1 MSYNAAIIDN
11 SVATAATRRGDRSSG
26 QVGHDIRALRQGRGW
41 TLAELAG
48 EINRSVGWLSQ
59 VERGASEPNLS
70 DIRQIAALFNLPVSF
85 FFSHSPPS
93 PEADYVVR
101 AGDRRSMSDDATGLN
116 EELLSPDLGG
126 SFEMVRSIFAPGSK
140 VAAPVKRETEE
151 AGYVV
156 SGSLTL
162 TLDDH
167 VFTLNPG
174 DSFRFAGETMIWEN
188 RGNKDAVVIWI
199 IAPPVY

>member
-85 FFSHSPPS
+85 FF
-93 PEADYVVR
+93 
-101 AGDRRSMSDDATGLN
+101 
-116 EELLSPDLGG
+116 
-126 SFEMVRSIFAPGSK
+126 
-140 VAAPVKRETEE
+140 
-151 AGYVV
+151 
-156 SGSLTL
+156 
-162 TLDDH
+162 
-167 VFTLNPG
+167 
-174 DSFRFAGETMIWEN
+174 
-188 RGNKDAVVIWI
+188 
-199 IAPPVY
+199 